1 MRTAGCLHCRLWV
14 PTLPL
19 KNTRLVWTLPNQHIN
34 HGAGSTCHKWAWAWV
49 GPGTGLYQAHTT
61 VHHNLD
67 PASPAYMV
75 QRQLVTWPHAQAR
88 QKQCLGWAKR
98 STMGNTI
105 QCKHPSLMH
114 LDNPHTT
121 DSIAGPTKKG
131 PYPTTPPAHTLH
143 THKYLLLGGRRRC
156 T

>member
-1 MRTAGCLHCRLWV
+1 MDTAKPAHQSWCW
-14 PTLPL
+14 
-19 KNTRLVWTLPNQHIN
+19 QHM
-34 HGAGSTCHKWAWAWV
+34 SQV
-49 GPGTGLYQAHTT
+49 GLGLGRPGTGLYQAHTT

-67 PASPAYMV
+67 PASPAYRV

-114 LDNPHTT
+114 VDNPHTT
-121 DSIAGPTKKG
+121 DSIPQ
-131 PYPTTPPAHTLH
+131 HRR
-143 THKYLLLGGRRRC
+143 TH
-156 T
+156 